1 MASPIRIKRS
11 AVLLKRPGISDLQ
24 LGELA
29 LNTYDGK
36 LFTKQ
41 DTNGV
46 GIGTTITLLTP
57 WQETYGGSSVYYEG
71 DVGIGDINPTSKL
84 SVDGGAYVSGNLGVG
99 TTNPSQKL
107 HVVGNIAIGRTDNA
121 TTNSI
126 RSVMDVNSWEYAT
139 DNSNPPSGLTL
150 NLGSQDAS
158 PQDLF
163 FKSDGTKVFV
173 IGSVGDNVY
182 EYALGT
188 AWDITTGSYTTS
200 YDVSGQELTPY
211 GIYFKPDGTRMY
223 ISGGSGVSPTGDY
236 IRSYTLDSAWDLSG
250 TVTYDNLRWN
260 MGSSYD
266 TEPQG
271 LYIKP
276 DDGLE
281 LYVCGSTNDKVYQF
295 TLGTAWDVSSASFT
309 AEYSLLSSYPSI
321 TGPTSIDFD
330 STGTKMYISGGT
342 REVVARFTL
351 STAWDVSTATFYDN
365 IYIGFTEQGITGLF
379 IEDSQNLAFI
389 CGTSGLNPSGDRIR
403 YFRTNVPSLELSSAS
418 SSTKS
423 SVIVNNQLRLNDKL
437 YVTDDID
444 TNGDLR
450 VKGTINATTI
460 NVTTA
465 LDLADSDILRFG
477 SSDDVKVFYD
487 GSNNDL
493 EIELE
498 AAATQIAIT
507 DNGTYRH
514 IITKDGKVGINTSVT
529 PTATLDV
536 NGTVKATLFSGSGA
550 SLTNIPN
557 GALDN
562 STVSYGGVQLS
573 LGGSDATP
581 AFNLQDATNYP
592 YASLT
597 GKPTIGDGT
606 LTLEVSGVGL
616 SGSQSFT
623 ANQTGNATFTV
634 TSNATDSNTANTVV
648 SRNSS
653 GDFSANS
660 VTLAGQLNGP
670 AEFIID
676 PAAVGDNTG
685 AVRIKGDLYVDGTTT
700 QINSTTLEIADFVVG
715 IASTATTDL
724 LADGAGIQIGP
735 DNTLLYDHSNT
746 ALKSS
751 ENFNIASDKTYKI
764 DGTDV
769 LSSTTLGIGVTISN
783 IRSVNSGLIA
793 DREQTSATNNDYI
806 LFYDV
811 SDGSLKKDT
820 IGSASLQG
828 IQGPSVQGSQGTQ
841 GITGTGTPG
850 SPGPA
855 GSPGEPG
862 SPGPSVQGS
871 QGTQGIQG
879 TDGTQGIQG
888 ITGTG
893 SPGPAGSPGE
903 PGSPGPSVQGSQG
916 TQGIQGTD
924 GTQGIQGI
932 TGTGTPGS
940 PGPTGA
946 PGPSVQGSQGTQ
958 GIQGIDGLS
967 GARDYTVT
975 NIGSNAYTID
985 GSNNPSLNLLRGF
998 TYTFSI
1004 SASGH
1009 PFYIQTSYGS
1019 YNSNN
1024 VYSTGVT
1031 GNGTQSGTIT
1041 FEVPYNAPSTLYYVC
1056 QHHSSMNGTIS
1067 VSDVGPQGTDGTQ
1080 GTQGIQ
1086 GITGT
1091 GTPGSPG
1098 PTGAPGPSV
1107 QGSQGTQG
1115 IQGETIQGVQ
1125 GPSGGGGGGSS
1136 LTIQEVA
1143 GSGGSTT
1150 QHVTSVSTLKFDGNS
1165 GFNVTDEGSGEVF
1178 IDLGS
1183 NFNPWQL
1190 VADGGSVSGGT
1201 LTASG
1206 EEPVQFVAGNGISIT
1221 SNPNSTPKQIK
1232 FVSSGGGGGGGSI
1245 AGIDTSNTSQF
1256 NNLNVTGIS
1265 TLAFFTDDLL
1275 ISKNKTLDENT
1286 TYYSIHKNL
1295 VLENDSVLTVGS
1307 GSTIIMD
1314 RFNNLDDVTANS
1326 VTCTGTITAG
1336 DFNSTSDIKLKQNVE
1351 IINDPLEKIMKIDG
1365 VSFHWK
1371 ESGNRSLGVIAQ
1383 NIEKILPEL
1392 VTDGDTKTVNYNGL
1406 IGLLIEC
1413 IKNQQHQINEL
1424 KDLNINK

>member
-11 AVLLKRPGISDLQ
+11 AVPLKRPGISDLQ

-84 SVDGGAYVSGNLGVG
+84 SVDGDVNVSG
-99 TTNPSQKL
+99 
-107 HVVGNIAIGRTDNA
+107 VVTA
-121 TTNSI
+121 TT
-126 RSVMDVNSWEYAT
+126 
-139 DNSNPPSGLTL
+139 
-150 NLGSQDAS
+150 
-158 PQDLF
+158 
-163 FKSDGTKVFV
+163 
-173 IGSVGDNVY
+173 
-182 EYALGT
+182 
-188 AWDITTGSYTTS
+188 
-200 YDVSGQELTPY
+200 
-211 GIYFKPDGTRMY
+211 
-223 ISGGSGVSPTGDY
+223 
-236 IRSYTLDSAWDLSG
+236 
-250 TVTYDNLRWN
+250 
-260 MGSSYD
+260 
-266 TEPQG
+266 
-271 LYIKP
+271 
-276 DDGLE
+276 
-281 LYVCGSTNDKVYQF
+281 
-295 TLGTAWDVSSASFT
+295 
-309 AEYSLLSSYPSI
+309 
-321 TGPTSIDFD
+321 
-330 STGTKMYISGGT
+330 
-342 REVVARFTL
+342 
-351 STAWDVSTATFYDN
+351 
-365 IYIGFTEQGITGLF
+365 
-379 IEDSQNLAFI
+379 
-389 CGTSGLNPSGDRIR
+389 
-403 YFRTNVPSLELSSAS
+403 
-418 SSTKS
+418 
-423 SVIVNNQLRLNDKL
+423 
-437 YVTDDID
+437 
-444 TNGDLR
+444 
-450 VKGTINATTI
+450 
-460 NVTTA
+460 
-465 LDLADSDILRFG
+465 
-477 SSDDVKVFYD
+477 
-487 GSNNDL
+487 
-493 EIELE
+493 
-498 AAATQIAIT
+498 
-507 DNGTYRH
+507 
-514 IITKDGKVGINTSVT
+514 
-529 PTATLDV
+529 
-536 NGTVKATLFSGSGA
+536 FSGSGA
-550 SLTNIPN
+550 SLTSIPN

-562 STVSYGGVQLS
+562 STVSYGGIQLS

-581 AFNLQDATNYP
+581 AFDLSDATNYP

-634 TSNATDSNTANTVV
+634 TSNATDSNTADTVV

-660 VTLAGQLNGP
+660 ITLAGQLNGP

-793 DREQTSATNNDYI
+793 DREQTSAANNDYI

-820 IGSASLQG
+820 IESASLQG
-828 IQGPSVQGSQGTQ
+828 VQGTQGIQGVQ

-916 TQGIQGTD
+916 T
-924 GTQGIQGI
+924 
-932 TGTGTPGS
+932 
-940 PGPTGA
+940 
-946 PGPSVQGSQGTQ
+946 
-958 GIQGIDGLS
+958 
-967 GARDYTVT
+967 
-975 NIGSNAYTID
+975 
-985 GSNNPSLNLLRGF
+985 
-998 TYTFSI
+998 
-1004 SASGH
+1004 
-1009 PFYIQTSYGS
+1009 
-1019 YNSNN
+1019 
-1024 VYSTGVT
+1024 
-1031 GNGTQSGTIT
+1031 
-1041 FEVPYNAPSTLYYVC
+1041 
-1056 QHHSSMNGTIS
+1056 
-1067 VSDVGPQGTDGTQ
+1067 
-1080 GTQGIQ
+1080 Q

-1245 AGIDTSNTSQF
+1245 AGIDTTGTSYFNHLSISGISTLGFFSENQVVSGISTLSENTTYYSIHKNLTVENNSVLTVGSGSTIIMDRFNNLDDVTANSITCTGSITAAGIDTSNTSQF

-1275 ISKNKTLDENT
+1275 ISKNKTLDDNT

-1295 VLENDSVLTVGS
+1295 VLENNSVLTVGS

-1314 RFNNLDDVTANS
+1314 RFNSLDDVTANS
-1326 VTCTGTITAG
+1326 ITCTGTVTAA

-1351 IINDPLEKIMKIDG
+1351 IIDDPLEKIMKIDG
-1365 VSFHWK
+1365 VSFQWK